1 MQRSALGAVVVA
13 LAAAGAGCGSDRAG
27 DGDTG
32 GSNLP
37 FVADPPPVYVAK
49 VKNILVGLPP
59 TADEVAQVTADPSKL
74 GGLIDSWMQLPQYQQ
89 KMMVFFELAFQQTQI
104 SATDFVDIVPTQGL
118 GAGRMVPLL
127 VQNTRESFARTVL
140 ELTRQGRPLTDA
152 FTTHQLMMTPALMEL
167 YAFLDTRQVNDA
179 AQVND
184 LFATAN
190 KGLKIVMET
199 AAGPIPITD
208 SVNPASP
215 NFMHWYTPDLPGLT
229 YPDTT
234 CNAID
239 PITFNVNAQA
249 LHALLYG
256 EIPNHPGPSGNCGN
270 RAGSV
275 NSAQVAATDFT
286 AWKLVTIRPPKG
298 TEARTVFYDLPKLR
312 TATEL
317 VVTTP
322 RVGFFSTPAFFANW
336 PTNSSNQ
343 MRVTVNQAL
352 IVATGAAID
361 GTDSTAPPSTP
372 GLDDKHAAP
381 NTACYGC
388 HQLLDPTRS
397 ILSATYSWFY
407 YPQTDTNLTKQPG
420 LFAFQN
426 VIAPMT
432 TIDDFAHLLATHP
445 LVGQAWAQK
454 LCYYANSAACNPI
467 DPEFLRIVEKFT
479 SAGGTWNTLVHEL
492 MASPITTNT
501 AETATSKTN
510 GEVIAVSRRDHLCAA
525 FNNRLGF
532 VDICELDSTLGGRAP
547 GQAAI
552 AQIVSGMPSDGYG
565 RGAVAPILP
574 NEPTLFYR
582 AGLENVCAQ
591 VAAMTIDAKANANQ
605 PGAKVWSSSQPDAAI
620 AEFVST
626 VMALTSSDPRAAQAT
641 TILSSNFHAGMQ
653 AGQTASDSLKSTFV
667 AACLSPSFI
676 GIGM

>member
-13 LAAAGAGCGSDRAG
+13 LAAAGAGCGNDRAG
-27 DGDTG
+27 GDDS
-32 GSNLP
+32 GSNTP
-37 FVADPPPVYVAK
+37 FVADPPSVYVAK
-49 VKNILVGLPP
+49 VKNILVGQPP
-59 TADEVAQVTADPSKL
+59 TDDEVAQVTADPSKL
-74 GGLIDSWMQLPQYQQ
+74 GGLIDGWMASPEYQK

-104 SATDFVDIVPTQGL
+104 TATDFVDIVPTQGL
-118 GAGRMVPLL
+118 GAGRMIPLL

-140 ELTRQGRPLTDA
+140 ELTKQGRPLTDA
-152 FTTHQLMMTPALMEL
+152 FTTKQLMMTPALMEL

-184 LFATAN
+184 LFAAAN
-190 KGLKIVMET
+190 KGLKITMET
-199 AAGPIPITD
+199 SAGPIPIAD
-208 SVNPASP
+208 SINPASP
-215 NFMHWYTPDLPGLT
+215 NYLHFFTPDLPGLT
-229 YPDTT
+229 YADTT
-234 CNAID
+234 CNALD

-275 NSAQVAATDFT
+275 QSAQVAATDFT
-286 AWKLVTIRPPKG
+286 AWKMVTIRAPKG
-298 TEARTVFYDLPKLR
+298 SEARTVFYDLPTLR
-312 TATEL
+312 TSNEL
-317 VVTTP
+317 VLTTP
-322 RVGFFSTPAFFANW
+322 RPGFFSTPAFFANW

-343 MRVTVNQAL
+343 MRVTLNQAL

-361 GTDSTAPPSTP
+361 GTDSTTPPSTP
-372 GLDDKHAAP
+372 GLDGKHAAP

-407 YPQTDTNLTKQPG
+407 NPQTDTTLTKQPG

-426 VIAPMT
+426 VIAPMQ
-432 TIDDFAHLLATHP
+432 TIDDFAHQLATHP
-445 LVGQAWAQK
+445 LVSQAWAQK
-454 LCYYANSAACNPI
+454 LCYYANSAPCNPI
-467 DPEFLRIVEKFT
+467 DPEFLRVVEKFT
-479 SAGGTWNTLVHEL
+479 SAGGNWNTLVHEL

-510 GEVIAVSRRDHLCAA
+510 GEVVAVSRRDHLCAA
-525 FNNRLGF
+525 LNNRLGF

-547 GQAAI
+547 QQAAI

-565 RGAVAPILP
+565 RGSTIPVLP
-574 NEPTLFYR
+574 NDPTLFYR

-591 VAAMTIDAKANANQ
+591 VAAMTIDAKPNANQ
-605 PGAKVWSSSQPDAAI
+605 PGAKAWSSSQPDAAI

-626 VMALTSSDPRAAQAT
+626 VMSLTSSDPRAAQAKS
-641 TILSSNFHAGMQ
+641 ILTSHFHAAMQ

>member
-1 MQRSALGAVVVA
+1 
-13 LAAAGAGCGSDRAG
+13 
-27 DGDTG
+27 
-32 GSNLP
+32 
-37 FVADPPPVYVAK
+37 
-49 VKNILVGLPP
+49 
-59 TADEVAQVTADPSKL
+59 VTADPSKL